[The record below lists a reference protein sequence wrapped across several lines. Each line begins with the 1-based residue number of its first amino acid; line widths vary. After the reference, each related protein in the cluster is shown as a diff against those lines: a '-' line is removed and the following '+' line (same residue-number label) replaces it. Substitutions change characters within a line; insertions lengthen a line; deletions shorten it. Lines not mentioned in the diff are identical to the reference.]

1 MIKNKGVAIILYLL
15 SSGFSLIVAIP
26 LFKILS
32 HEIDRTFSINT
43 LLSDF
48 DYVAFSDFIRFYGD
62 KLRTLI
68 PLAALSFLLYALFYN
83 FFLGGIIDA
92 TKNGHLKFLRFLI
105 FSKRYFWKNLLISL
119 LVWIFWLG
127 FISGIIL
134 LIYFLEESIKS
145 HTYRGLI
152 LKFLPAVIL
161 FILGQTYFMLASNYA
176 KVMLHN
182 GSKPLRSFFAASRLI
197 LTNIKPWLVY
207 AGLVSIGIMAGIL
220 YFHISDSV
228 GTVAI
233 AGLIASFIL
242 QQLLVLFRSFLKIYH
257 FRFIASFTRKP
268 TTNHS

>member
-1 MIKNKGVAIILYLL
+1 MIKNKGVAVILYLL
-15 SSGFSLIVAIP
+15 SLGFSLIVSVP

-32 HEIDRTFSINT
+32 YEIDGTLSINT

-48 DYVAFSDFIRFYGD
+48 DYMAFSDFIRFYSD
-62 KLRTLI
+62 KLLKLI
-68 PLAALSFLLYALFYN
+68 PMVALSLLLYGLFYN

-92 TKNGHLKFLRFLI
+92 TKNGHLKLLRFLI

-127 FISGIIL
+127 FISGITL

-145 HTYRGLI
+145 ETYRGLI

-161 FILGQTYFMLASNYA
+161 FVLGQTYFMLASNYS
-176 KVMLHN
+176 KVILHN
-182 GSKPLRSFFAASRLI
+182 EIKPLRAFFSASRHI

-207 AGLVSIGIMAGIL
+207 AGLVSIGIVGGIV
-220 YFHISDSV
+220 YFYISDSMRTATIV
-228 GTVAI
+228 
-233 AGLIASFIL
+233 GLIAAFIL
-242 QQLLVLFRSFLKIYH
+242 QQLLVLFRCFLKTYH
-257 FRFIASFTRKP
+257 FRFIASFTHNS